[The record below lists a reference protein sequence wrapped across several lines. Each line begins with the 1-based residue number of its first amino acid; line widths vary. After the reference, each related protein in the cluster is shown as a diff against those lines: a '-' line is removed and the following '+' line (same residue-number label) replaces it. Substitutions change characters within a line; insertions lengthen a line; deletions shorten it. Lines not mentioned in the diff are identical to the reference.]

1 VAVRRREA
9 DAVTPGQWVRDT
21 WTGLWVQVVAGAQQE
36 GYTTIAFPRGPV
48 VAVRTEHLEVQP

>member
-1 VAVRRREA
+1 
-9 DAVTPGQWVRDT
+9 VTPGQWVRDT
-21 WTGLWVQVVAGAQQE
+21 WTGLWVQVVAGALQE